1 MTCGVQS
8 KGVDLDLI
16 FDAHRSGQPYA
27 RATGATILGAD
38 PSTRWAP
45 LSAGSAA
52 ATTGIEDQGTDFAA
66 LYAKIGTSGGTPAC
80 DYTYTTTNLVG
91 SFTDIS
97 TDPGGTIGSWAWNFG
112 DGGTSTAQNP
122 SHTFAS
128 ANTYN
133 VTLTVTDNRNGK
145 TSSASYAVAV
155 TSSGSGSGGGGGCA
169 VTTAFIGDR
178 RITDYV
184 GGDPLPVM
192 HDLGDFRNGR
202 VVKISGIQWQP
213 CVRIVTAKGCALAVS
228 TTTPVIV
235 GHGVTKWSRDLVVG
249 DPVAV
254 RINGVDSLD
263 TVAALQPI
271 GDRQV
276 LLLNA
281 NDLSF
286 PAGENTT
293 HQIYTH
299 NTQKKN

>member
-8 KGVDLDLI
+8 KSVDLDLI
-16 FDAHRSGQPYA
+16 FDALRAGQPLA
-27 RATGATILGAD
+27 RATGAKILGAD

-52 ATTGIEDQGTDFAA
+52 PNTGIEDQSVDFAA

-80 DYTYTTTNLVG
+80 DYTYTTNALAA
-91 SFTDIS
+91 SFTDVS

-133 VTLTVTDNRNGK
+133 VKLTITDSRNGK
-145 TSSASYAVAV
+145 QSSATYAVTVA
-155 TSSGSGSGGGGGCA
+155 SSGTGGGGGGGCA
-169 VTTAFIGDR
+169 VITAFIGDR
-178 RITDYV
+178 RITDYAAN
-184 GGDPLPVM
+184 DPLPVM
-192 HDLGDFRNGR
+192 NDAGEFHEGR

-213 CVRIVTAKGCALAVS
+213 CVRIVTSKGCALAVS
-228 TTTPVIV
+228 TTTPVII
-235 GHGVTKWSRDLVVG
+235 GRDITKWSRDLIVG
-249 DPVAV
+249 DPIAV
-254 RINGVDSLD
+254 RIDGVDSWD
-263 TVAALQPI
+263 TISKLEMI

-281 NDLSF
+281 DDLSF
-286 PAGENTT
+286 PAGETPT
-293 HQIYTH
+293 HLVYTH
-299 NTQKKN
+299 NTNKKL